1 MGQYY
6 KPIFLN
12 DYGNPVKNWVYS
24 HDYGNGLKLMEHSWM
39 KNPMVNAVESLL
51 AEGEPFHKS
60 KIVWAGDYA
69 DGEPNSDGTEG
80 RNLYSLCKDDTKI
93 RPDEVEDMK
102 YQYLINHT
110 KMEYVDKLKVP
121 EDKDGWRIHPLPLL
135 TCEGNG
141 QGGGDYRGDSE
152 VIGSWARN
160 NISAS
165 NTIPDGYRELV
176 FDLVE

>member
-12 DYGNPVKNWVYS
+12 DYGNPVKKWVYS
-24 HDYGNGLKLMEHSWM
+24 HDYDSGLKLMEHSWM
-39 KNPMVNAVESLL
+39 SNSMVNAVENLL
-51 AEGEPFHKS
+51 AEGQPFHKS
-60 KIVWAGDYA
+60 KLVWAGDYA
-69 DGEPNSDGTEG
+69 DGELKSDGTQG
-80 RNLYSLCKDDTKI
+80 SNLFGLSDDDSKI
-93 RPDEVEDMK
+93 KPDVVEPML

-121 EDKDGWRIHPLPLL
+121 ETDGWIIHPLPLL

-141 QGGGDYRGDSE
+141 RGGGDFRGDHHL
-152 VIGSWARN
+152 IGSWARN

-165 NTIPDGYRELV
+165 NEIPNGYREIV
-176 FDLVE
+176 FNIIE